1 MNKVLL
7 GLVSFT
13 VVLAAPIAT
22 SNQSLAQ
29 STTPISTETIEKWN
43 TELRDQ
49 IRRLEAE
56 KEGVELRQ
64 RARRLQAEKENAELH
79 ERVRRLQSELSTAQ
93 SPAPQQPSPQPER
106 AAAQSSPQPQRAPPA
121 ERKPSRPNET
131 ELSSAQSPAPQQPQR
146 AAPVSSRQP
155 QRAAAES
162 SPQPQRAAAAP
173 AQRKP
178 SRSNETEARREGP
191 RQAAVEQQS
200 PASNALFPWYPS
212 WSSQPA
218 APVAAVPAAAAPAA
232 AVPAAAVPAA
242 AVPAA
247 SNAVVVH
254 GTIDLNSSPEGA
266 LAQTSLGAGCETPCA
281 MEVSTDRP
289 FSVTFKQRGYAPS
302 TVNIQIQRAQPGVTD
317 PKFSPN
323 PVFVQLTPGRTP

>member
-1 MNKVLL
+1 MNKILL
-7 GLVSFT
+7 GLFSFAA
-13 VVLAAPIAT
+13 VLAAPIAT

-29 STTPISTETIEKWN
+29 SSTPASTETIEKWN

-49 IRRLEAE
+49 VRRLEAE

-64 RARRLQAEKENAELH
+64 RARRLQAAKENTELH
-79 ERVRRLQSELSTAQ
+79 ERVRQLQSDLSSAQ
-93 SPAPQQPSPQPER
+93 SPALQQPSPQPQR
-106 AAAQSSPQPQRAPPA
+106 AAPESSPQPQRAAAVSSPRPQRAAPA

-131 ELSSAQSPAPQQPQR
+131 E
-146 AAPVSSRQP
+146 
-155 QRAAAES
+155 
-162 SPQPQRAAAAP
+162 
-173 AQRKP
+173 
-178 SRSNETEARREGP
+178 ARRESP

-218 APVAAVPAAAAPAA
+218 APAA

-247 SNAVVVH
+247 SDAVVVVH

-289 FSVTFKQRGYAPS
+289 FSVTFKQRGYTLS
-302 TVNIQIQRAQPGVTD
+302 TVTIQIQRAQPGVAD

-323 PVFVQLTPGRTP
+323 PVFVQLTPSRTR